1 MKQSSAGGAGSEG
14 EAEEEALS
22 SSYTCNAK
30 SSAPRQIE
38 AGQWGMLC
46 AVFAIPQCGFISF
59 AWRKVVIFH
68 WARADGRTR
77 CGRAGRAERLLKYGI
92 SIYSNFILIRP
103 RL

>member
-1 MKQSSAGGAGSEG
+1 MAGGRSKG
-14 EAEEEALS
+14 EAAEEALS

-38 AGQWGMLC
+38 ASQWGMLC

-59 AWRKVVIFH
+59 ARRKVVIFH

-77 CGRAGRAERLLKYGI
+77 CSGVGGGGRRGARRGC
-92 SIYSNFILIRP
+92 
-103 RL
+103 